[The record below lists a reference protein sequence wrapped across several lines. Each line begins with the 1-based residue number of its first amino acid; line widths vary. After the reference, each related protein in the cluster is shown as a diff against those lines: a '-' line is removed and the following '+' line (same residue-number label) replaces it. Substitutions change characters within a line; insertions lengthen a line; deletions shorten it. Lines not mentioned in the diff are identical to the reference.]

1 MGRDKRNEQRADRF
15 TTMVRNMMEETNWQA
30 LSSPARRAV

>member
-15 TTMVRNMMEETNWQA
+15 TTMVRNMMEESNWQA
-30 LSSPARRAV
+30 AGTVIGHV